1 MKFFRVLFLL
11 PCLLFADVAE
21 DDSYQ
26 WRYRISASASSHLKE
41 QGKPADKYDADKV
54 IDGSVATAW
63 CASTANATDGVGES
77 IQLQFRAR
85 QLKQIHLVNGYA
97 ASRSLYF
104 ANNRIKKARLEIT
117 SSTGRSFTTT
127 VNFAE
132 KCSSSTASAPCA
144 TSLADYQVARFKE
157 TCAEKI
163 DVTILEVYPGKQH
176 HDTCI
181 AEIALQDD
189 TSFCN

>member
-1 MKFFRVLFLL
+1 MKSLRVLVLL

-41 QGKPADKYDADKV
+41 KDKPADNYNAGKA

-63 CASTANATDGVGES
+63 CASTANATDGIGES

-85 QLKQIHLVNGYA
+85 QLKQIHLINGYA

-127 VNFAE
+127 VSFAE
-132 KCSSSTASAPCA
+132 KCGSSTASAPCA

-163 DVTILEVYPGKQH
+163 EVTILEVYPGKQH

-189 TSFCN
+189 AAFCN